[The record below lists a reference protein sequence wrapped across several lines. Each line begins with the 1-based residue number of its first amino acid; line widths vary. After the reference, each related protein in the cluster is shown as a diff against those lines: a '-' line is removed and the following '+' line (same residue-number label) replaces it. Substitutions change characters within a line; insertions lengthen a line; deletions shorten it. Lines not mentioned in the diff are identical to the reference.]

1 MAKYQRTLGFRPPF
15 LLLAMRYD
23 WKAHIYSLTS
33 VKEYQN
39 ILQGDH

>member
-1 MAKYQRTLGFRPPF
+1 MAKYKRPLGFRPPF

-23 WKAHIYSLTS
+23 WKAHIYNLTS